1 MFGRPRLRLYC
12 PYLSSFAIS
21 SLRVTSLIIA
31 HMFVC
36 HDHQSTSADI
46 SVHFSFCH
54 LPTSM
59 SMYVRPPSSAPIS
72 VHLSICISDKR
83 GSELRRLA
91 LDYFLSLH
99 MSFES
104 FQSLSESLCSL
115 RLLRIETFFSLPALN
130 SSIFRLFTL
139 PTVASHSHHGPYDPG
154 QDQPAIGLGYLLRL
168 QRLTIRLE
176 ILGSPVT
183 R

>member
-1 MFGRPRLRLYC
+1 MIISPHLCLHRSISSFCHLPTSMSMYVRPPSSAPILPISL
-12 PYLSSFAIS
+12 SFAIS

-115 RLLRIETFFSLPALN
+115 RLLRIETFFSLPAFD
-130 SSIFRLFTL
+130 SSIFRFFSL
-139 PTVASHSHHGPYDPG
+139 PTLDSA
-154 QDQPAIGLGYLLRL
+154 L
-168 QRLTIRLE
+168 
-176 ILGSPVT
+176 SPWPV
-183 R
+183 